1 MIDVLQDFLS
11 SINFFD
17 IIVLIILIYNV
28 LQCFYKGFSLS
39 LISFSKWILSTIVT
53 IILVPKL
60 QPIVSEYIQSEFIN
74 NVGLGITIF
83 IFTLFITII
92 IGKTLSKAVTWTGVG
107 SIDKVFGFLF
117 GFFKGY
123 IVCVCLFSILNWF
136 YPYQNWGISAEDAI
150 SFNFISKGSDVL
162 INEFP
167 SNEDFIDTK
176 EKIEKF
182 ESDKLR
188 EECGIFGISNHADAS
203 ALVALGLHALQ
214 HRGQEGCGIVSF
226 DGKNYHSEKR
236 QGLIGDHFTDLETLK
251 KLPGSFAIGHNR
263 YSTTGET
270 SLRNIQPFFADLH
283 MGGLSIAH
291 NGNLTNAIV
300 LRENLVKNGAIF
312 RTTSDTET
320 IVQLIARSKR
330 EKFIDKL
337 IDTLFQIQGG
347 YSLVLMTNKK
357 LVGVRDPFGIR
368 PLVVGKIK
376 NSYIFA
382 SETCALDIVGASFVR
397 EVKNGEIVIVEDNQL
412 KSIKPFPQQKAR
424 PCVFEYIYFARPDS
438 LINNKC
444 AYEYRKNLGTELAKE
459 ADLKADLV
467 VPVPDSGV
475 PAALGYAKHS
485 KKNFELGLIRNHYV
499 GRTFIEPTQN
509 IRSLGV
515 KLKLNSTK
523 TIVKGKSIILIDD
536 SLVRGTTCHKIVKM
550 LYESGAKEVHVRI
563 ACPEIIYPDFYGVDM
578 PTKEELLAFK
588 KNNKEMCDYLNA
600 KSLKFLSLEGLYKAL
615 INEKRDAKYPQ
626 FSDHYFTGDY
636 PIKPHDNINGIN
648 VKQLSLLSGKSNN

>member
-1 MIDVLQDFLS
+1 M
-11 SINFFD
+11 
-17 IIVLIILIYNV
+17 
-28 LQCFYKGFSLS
+28 K
-39 LISFSKWILSTIVT
+39 
-53 IILVPKL
+53 
-60 QPIVSEYIQSEFIN
+60 
-74 NVGLGITIF
+74 
-83 IFTLFITII
+83 
-92 IGKTLSKAVTWTGVG
+92 
-107 SIDKVFGFLF
+107 
-117 GFFKGY
+117 
-123 IVCVCLFSILNWF
+123 
-136 YPYQNWGISAEDAI
+136 
-150 SFNFISKGSDVL
+150 
-162 INEFP
+162 
-167 SNEDFIDTK
+167 
-176 EKIEKF
+176 KF
-182 ESDKLR
+182 EFDKLR
-188 EECGIFGISNHADAS
+188 EECGIFGISNHADAA

-330 EKFIDKL
+330 EKFLDKL
-337 IDTLFQIQGG
+337 IDALFQIQGG

-357 LVGVRDPFGIR
+357 LVGVRDPYGIR

-444 AYEYRKNLGTELAKE
+444 AYEYRKNLGIELAKE
-459 ADLKADLV
+459 EDLKADLV

-475 PAALGYAKHS
+475 PAALGYAEHS

-523 TIVKGKSIILIDD
+523 TIVKDKSIILIDD

-636 PIKPHDNINGIN
+636 PVKPHDNINGVN